1 MHHILRSISYIF
13 HPLLMPLLG
22 VIFYFS
28 KTPRY
33 IPLPIIK
40 AKLIS
45 VFILTIVLP
54 VLLYYLLRTIRQVD
68 SIHLRTTKERII
80 PLALNAIIIVL
91 VILRILPQN
100 EVIELYY
107 FFLGILLS
115 TIACLILAILKFKSS
130 IHMIAM
136 GGVFMF
142 FIALSIHYK
151 INVNGTIAL
160 LFILTGAIATSRLY
174 LKAHDTI
181 ELIIG
186 FFIGLVPQLIMLN
199 YWLQ

>member
-1 MHHILRSISYIF
+1 MRHILRSISYIF

-45 VFILTIVLP
+45 IFILTIVLP
-54 VLLYYLLRTIRQVD
+54 VLLYYLLRTVRQVN
-68 SIHLRTTKERII
+68 SIHLQTAKERII
-80 PLALNAIIIVL
+80 PLILNAIIIILVL
-91 VILRILPQN
+91 RRILPQN
-100 EVIELYY
+100 EVVELYY

-115 TIACLILAILKFKSS
+115 TIACLILAILKFKAS
-130 IHMIAM
+130 IHMIAI

-142 FIALSIHYK
+142 FIALSIHFS
-151 INVNGTIAL
+151 ININGTIAL
-160 LFILTGAIATSRLY
+160 LFILIGAIATSRLY
-174 LKAHDTI
+174 LKAHDYT

-186 FFIGLVPQLIMLN
+186 FFVGLVPQLTMLN